1 MSRLHIKIGPMGSG
15 KTTDGLRELGIQ
27 SSLNRKT
34 CYITHVIDNRNNNH
48 LPFSTH
54 NESVN
59 RLPTSTIAYKI
70 DNLKSFVDMVID
82 DDLKYDLIMI
92 DEAHFFIDLFESVK
106 LLLLHTQNTD
116 IIVCGLDGDYMMNPI
131 GQILELIPLSDTCIK
146 LNSKCVKCNAE
157 DLNITNAP
165 FTLRTID
172 NDEQILIGGMDM
184 YLPVCRSHHIV

>member
-1 MSRLHIKIGPMGSG
+1 M
-15 KTTDGLRELGIQ
+15 
-27 SSLNRKT
+27 
-34 CYITHVIDNRNNNH
+34 IDNRNNNH

-59 RLPTSTIAYKI
+59 RLPRSTITYKI

-92 DEAHFFIDLFESVK
+92 DEAHFFTDLFESVK
-106 LLLLHTQNTD
+106 LLLLNTDNTD

-146 LNSKCVKCNAE
+146 LNSKCVKCNVE
-157 DLNITNAP
+157 DLSITNAP
-165 FTLRTID
+165 FTLRIID
-172 NDEQILIGGMDM
+172 NNEQILIGGMDM
-184 YLPVCRSHHIV
+184 YLPVCRTHHIV